1 VTVHTRLIAV
11 LGLEAVSRVM
21 QQSWAFSLAADASAQ
36 ILGTAYFCCPR
47 ETQNAS

>member
-21 QQSWAFSLAADASAQ
+21 QQSWAFSLAAHASAQ